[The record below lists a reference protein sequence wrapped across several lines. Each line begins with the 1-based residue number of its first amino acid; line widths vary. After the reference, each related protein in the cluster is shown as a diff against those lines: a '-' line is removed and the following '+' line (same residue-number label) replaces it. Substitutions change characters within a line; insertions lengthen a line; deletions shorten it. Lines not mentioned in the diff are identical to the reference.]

1 MSDLAQLYQATILE
15 HHKHPR
21 GAGRLP
27 DATHVAE
34 GHNPLCGDR
43 LTITA
48 RVAGGCVQAVCCDAT
63 ACAICRA
70 SGSLL
75 TEAVSGRSVAEV
87 RLLIERLLGALAGDP
102 AGEAEWG
109 SLAPL
114 LHARHFPGRRR
125 CVTLGWET
133 LRRALSNPSSAG
145 DPDAGGLPHEP
156 DE

>member
-1 MSDLAQLYQATILE
+1 MSELAQLYQAAILE
-15 HHKHPR
+15 HHRHPR
-21 GAGRLP
+21 GAGRLA

-48 RVAGGCVQAVCCDAT
+48 RVDEGFVRAVCCDAT

-75 TEAVSGRSVAEV
+75 TEAVSGRSVGEV
-87 RLLIERLLGALAGDP
+87 GLLIERLLGELTSGQAGAGD
-102 AGEAEWG
+102 AEWG
-109 SLAPL
+109 PLAPL
-114 LHARHFPGRRR
+114 LHARHFPGRQR

-133 LRRALSNPSSAG
+133 LRRALRGP
-145 DPDAGGLPHEP
+145 
-156 DE
+156 

>member
-1 MSDLAQLYQATILE
+1 MSEVAQLYQATILD

-27 DATHVAE
+27 DATHAVE

-48 RVAGGCVQAVCCDAT
+48 RIAGGCVQAVCCDAT

-75 TEAVSGRSVAEV
+75 TEAVSGRSVVEAG
-87 RLLIERLLGALAGDP
+87 LLIERLLGALAPDP
-102 AGEAEWG
+102 AGAGDADWG
-109 SLAPL
+109 PLAPL
-114 LHARHFPGRRR
+114 LQVRQFPGRQR
-125 CVTLGWET
+125 CVTLAWET
-133 LRRALSNPSSAG
+133 LRRALSQP
-145 DPDAGGLPHEP
+145 
-156 DE
+156 

>member
-1 MSDLAQLYQATILE
+1 MSELAQLYQGTILE

-21 GAGRLP
+21 GAGRLA
-27 DATHVAE
+27 DATHSAE

-48 RVAGGCVQAVCCDAT
+48 RIAEGRVEAVCCDAT

-75 TEAVSGRSVAEV
+75 TEAVSGRTVAEV
-87 RLLIERLLGALAGDP
+87 GLLIERLLGALAGDGP
-102 AGEAEWG
+102 ALSTDDAEWG
-109 SLAPL
+109 PLAPL
-114 LHARHFPGRRR
+114 LHARRFPGRRR

-133 LRRALSNPSSAG
+133 LRRALN
-145 DPDAGGLPHEP
+145 ER
-156 DE
+156 

>member
-1 MSDLAQLYQATILE
+1 MSDLAQLYQATILD

-27 DATHVAE
+27 DATHAAE

-48 RVAGGCVQAVCCDAT
+48 RIAGGCVQAVRCDAT

-75 TEAVSGRSVAEV
+75 TEAVSGRSVVEAG
-87 RLLIERLLGALAGDP
+87 LLLERLLGALASDP
-102 AGEAEWG
+102 ANAGEADWG
-109 SLAPL
+109 PLAPL
-114 LHARHFPGRRR
+114 LHVRHFPGRQR
-125 CVTLGWET
+125 CVTLAWET
-133 LRRALSNPSSAG
+133 LRRALSP
-145 DPDAGGLPHEP
+145 P
-156 DE
+156 

>member
-1 MSDLAQLYQATILE
+1 MSDLAQLYQSTILE

-21 GAGRLP
+21 GAGRLA

-48 RVAGGCVQAVCCDAT
+48 RIADGRVQAVCCDAT

-75 TEAVSGRSVAEV
+75 TEAVAGRGLVEV
-87 RLLIERLLGALAGDP
+87 GLLIERLLGALAPDATGQG

-109 SLAPL
+109 PLAPL
-114 LHARHFPGRRR
+114 LHVRHFPGRQR

-133 LRRALSNPSSAG
+133 LRRALR
-145 DPDAGGLPHEP
+145 EP
-156 DE
+156 

>member
-1 MSDLAQLYQATILE
+1 MSDLAQLYQGTILE

-21 GAGRLP
+21 GAGRLA
-27 DATHVAE
+27 DATHSAE

-48 RVAGGCVQAVCCDAT
+48 RIADGRVEAVCCDASG
-63 ACAICRA
+63 CAICRA

-75 TEAVSGRSVAEV
+75 TEAVSGRPVVEV
-87 RLLIERLLGALAGDP
+87 QLLIERLLGALGGDGAAQR

-109 SLAPL
+109 PLRPL
-114 LHARHFPGRRR
+114 LEARQFPGRRR

-133 LRRALSNPSSAG
+133 LRRALN
-145 DPDAGGLPHEP
+145 EP
-156 DE
+156 